1 MKNSKLIVFYVDDLN
16 NKKIIVFTNNPY
28 EKLNNFLKE
37 YGDIYKRI
45 KYCFK
50 NSLDITNKRILL
62 SKFVIEEKTKY
73 IETGYE
79 NLNNLPKELF
89 KEILKDL

>member
-1 MKNSKLIVFYVDDLN
+1 MHSKLIIFYVDDLN
-16 NKKIIVFTNNPY
+16 NKKISTFFKNSY
-28 EKLNNFLKE
+28 KELNYFLNQ

-50 NSLDITNKRILL
+50 ESLDIKNRRVLL
-62 SKFVIEEKTKY
+62 SKFIIKKDSNY

-79 NLNNLPKELF
+79 NFDNLPKELF
-89 KEILKDL
+89 KEIMKD

>member
-1 MKNSKLIVFYVDDLN
+1 MYNNNKLVIFYVDDLN
-16 NKKIIVFTNNPY
+16 NKKISTFFKNSY
-28 EKLNNFLKE
+28 KELNHFLNQ

-50 NSLDITNKRILL
+50 ESLDIRNRRVLL
-62 SKFVIEEKTKY
+62 SRFVVEKDSNY

-79 NLNNLPKELF
+79 KFDNLPKELF
-89 KEILKDL
+89 KEIMKD

>member
-1 MKNSKLIVFYVDDLN
+1 MYSKLIIFYVDDLN
-16 NKKIIVFTNNPY
+16 NKKISTFFKNPY
-28 EKLNNFLKE
+28 KELNSFLNQ

-50 NSLDITNKRILL
+50 KSLDIKNRRVLL
-62 SKFVIEEKTKY
+62 SKFIIEKGSNY

-79 NLNNLPKELF
+79 NFDNLPKELF
-89 KEILKDL
+89 EEIMKD